1 MGMVLMVDS
10 LCTRYHCLP
19 SEALARATTVDLY
32 YLTNSLGY
40 YNRKRE
46 NQTNNLGALP
56 QNSPEPEDLAAI
68 YALSKKV

>member
-19 SEALARATTVDLY
+19 SDALARATTNDLY

-46 NQTNNLGALP
+46 NQTNNLGSLP
-56 QNSPEPEDLAAI
+56 SQEQPDDLAAI
-68 YALSKKV
+68 YALNKKQ